1 MMLTKREL
9 IYAVLL
15 FMVMMSVSSTGL
27 AMSLVIMLVTAC
39 PEFVK
44 DIFYVAWLLIW
55 SYLIAVRYDGFKAR
69 LDRKE

>member
-1 MMLTKREL
+1 MMIVKREL
-9 IYAVLL
+9 IHAVLL

-27 AMSLVIMLVTAC
+27 ALSLAILLVTAC
-39 PEFVK
+39 PELVK

-55 SYLIAVRYDGFKAR
+55 SYSIAVRYDSFKAR

>member
-1 MMLTKREL
+1 MMLTRREL
-9 IYAVLL
+9 LYTVFL

-27 AMSLVIMLVTAC
+27 ALSLVIMLVTAC

-44 DIFYVAWLLIW
+44 EIFYVAWLLIW
-55 SYLIAVRYDGFKAR
+55 SYSIAVRYDSFKAR